1 MTLRPRR
8 RRNAVVWNANVTPL
22 ARSGGRAYSR
32 SQLHWLFRTWGL
44 LTVIQLLVL
53 ARAARTRWEPAGL
66 VAGGGLTAAGF
77 ALPAAAAFFGG
88 LLVLIVTM
96 VFRISEQQR
105 PRPGPGDTHG
115 DTSR

>member
-8 RRNAVVWNANVTPL
+8 RRNAVVWNANVSPL

-44 LTVIQLLVL
+44 LMVIQLLVL
-53 ARAARTRWEPAGL
+53 ARTARTRWEPAGL
-66 VAGGGLTAAGF
+66 AAGGGLTAAGF

-88 LLVLIVTM
+88 LLVLIVTLTI
-96 VFRISEQQR
+96 RIREQQR
-105 PRPGPGDTHG
+105 PRANRDDTMQ
-115 DTSR
+115 